1 MADAMSNLEPKAAE
15 ELIKAFAPTD
25 DDKKKF
31 AQTFLGSLVGQ
42 SVVLVGTL
50 AFYILILGLAVKY
63 FPTEIKEFIDTY
75 GLIWLVALFAAPF
88 IVILAFSVVP
98 TLLRA
103 RRENRLKRAVIAGD
117 VRFRPGYFRLTPYTK
132 ADSSSFKRLDGTD
145 DAIFNWLTSTQD
157 SLLYL
162 SGASGAGKS
171 SIIAAGVSP
180 RLLGLGWTIVET
192 RIFGE
197 PVEHVRRKLL
207 ETKGLFTRKPGGEM
221 ELRGLLAHAAV
232 SRAKK
237 GAAPLLLIIDQF
249 EEFLILNKPE
259 QRATFAAF
267 LQELAEKP
275 IDGLRLLLVY
285 RSDYRPLIFKLALP
299 PPSLGKNSM
308 EIAPYNRGE
317 AAEFLQGGGRRFSEE
332 ALESLFRGLDRIE
345 EARGIYRLITL
356 NMVGLILERMGQKL
370 EDEPGR
376 LIQRYLLDCLS
387 SGEGHEFARPLLEH
401 MITDAGTKE
410 PRTEAAL
417 VELTGLELWQVSS
430 ALTGLGAQ
438 GLVRRLE
445 GAEPIWEV
453 SHDFLA
459 RIVGRLIGRLKP
471 SLFRR
476 AQPFVAPT
484 ALALWIAF
492 ICLIVPDWLQRNV
505 EQRVMKFMSLTNIDG
520 GLAVSPAS
528 HYRFDDEKLLR
539 LIPDLKDL
547 KSLTRLDLSG
557 TQVADIAPLKDLKS
571 LTRLDLSGTQ
581 VADIAPLKDLK
592 SLTDLNLAATGVA
605 DIAPLKDLKSLTSLE
620 LSGTKVADIA
630 LLKDLTSLTD
640 LSLRATGVADIA
652 PLKDL
657 KSLTSLDLTGTQVAD
672 IAPLKDLK
680 SLRGLD
686 LRDTSRHCGDCP

>member
-1 MADAMSNLEPKAAE
+1 M
-15 ELIKAFAPTD
+15 
-25 DDKKKF
+25 
-31 AQTFLGSLVGQ
+31 
-42 SVVLVGTL
+42 
-50 AFYILILGLAVKY
+50 
-63 FPTEIKEFIDTY
+63 
-75 GLIWLVALFAAPF
+75 FAAPF

-547 KSLTRLDLSG
+547 KSLTRLDLSDTQVG
-557 TQVADIAPLKDLKS
+557 DIALLKDLKSLVTLNLRDTQVADIASLKELKSLTSLNLSSADILPDLTTTYQSGTNVADLTPLKDLKS
-571 LTRLDLSGTQ
+571 LTTLELSGTK
-581 VADIAPLKDLK
+581 VADIAPLRDLK
-592 SLTDLNLAATGVA
+592 GLTDLNLAATGVA